1 MKNGKN
7 LRLAVPF
14 NTAIDG
20 TCRTLKAQYYKNGFI
35 NFILE
40 DGHGATG
47 VLEYCLCGD
56 IKDDPCGVL

>member
-1 MKNGKN
+1 MKKEKH
-7 LRLAVPF
+7 LKTAVPF
-14 NTAIDG
+14 NTASDG

-47 VLEYCLCGD
+47 VLEYCRVGD
-56 IKDDPCGVL
+56 SEDNPCRVL

>member
-1 MKNGKN
+1 MKKE
-7 LRLAVPF
+7 RLSKKAVPF
-14 NTAIDG
+14 NTASDG

-47 VLEYCLCGD
+47 VLEYCGGGD
-56 IKDDPCGVL
+56 IEDNPCRVL